1 METSVEALQMLE
13 EMEPA
18 PGLFPCR
25 CTCHTAE

>member
-25 CTCHTAE
+25 CTCSAPE